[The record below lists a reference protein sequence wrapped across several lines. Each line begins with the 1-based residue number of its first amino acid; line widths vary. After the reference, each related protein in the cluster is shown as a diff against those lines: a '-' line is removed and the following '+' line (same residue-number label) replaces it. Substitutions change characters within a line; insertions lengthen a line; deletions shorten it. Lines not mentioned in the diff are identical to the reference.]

1 MVLAGSSLY
10 TGGGFADQKRAG
22 MVEEKISLGI

>member
-10 TGGGFADQKRAG
+10 TGGGFADQKMAG
-22 MVEEKISLGI
+22 MVEEMVGGDI